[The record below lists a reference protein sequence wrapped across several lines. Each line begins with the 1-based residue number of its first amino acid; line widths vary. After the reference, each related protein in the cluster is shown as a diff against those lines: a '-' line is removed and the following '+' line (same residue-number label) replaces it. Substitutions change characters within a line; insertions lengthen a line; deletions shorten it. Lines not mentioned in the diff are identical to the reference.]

1 MIEADTALVRLKKGN
16 KQFYSNT
23 SKQPKT
29 YPLHRHNFLSEQTP
43 FAIILGCSD
52 SRVPVEIIFSQELGA
67 LFTIRI
73 AGNIVTSSQIGS
85 IELAAEG
92 FGVRLIVVLGHS
104 HCGAINA
111 TIEAISGYREI
122 HSPNLQV
129 IINEIQPNISKFVS
143 SGNSIE
149 ETIDKSVKANI
160 NASVDK
166 LRQNSEIL
174 QKLIDKEGLRIVGA
188 EYCLASGQVDFLD

>member
-1 MIEADTALVRLKKGN
+1 
-16 KQFYSNT
+16 
-23 SKQPKT
+23 
-29 YPLHRHNFLSEQTP
+29 
-43 FAIILGCSD
+43 
-52 SRVPVEIIFSQELGA
+52 
-67 LFTIRI
+67 
-73 AGNIVTSSQIGS
+73 
-85 IELAAEG
+85 
-92 FGVRLIVVLGHS
+92 
-104 HCGAINA
+104 
-111 TIEAISGYREI
+111 
-122 HSPNLQV
+122 
-129 IINEIQPNISKFVS
+129 VS

>member
-16 KQFYSNT
+16 KQFCSNT

-29 YPLHRHNFLSEQTP
+29 YPLHRQNFLSEQAP

-52 SRVPVEIIFSQELGA
+52 SRVPIEIIFSQELGD

-104 HCGAINA
+104 RCGAINA
-111 TIEAISGYREI
+111 TIEAISGHREI

-129 IINEIQPNISKFVS
+129 IINEIRPNISKFVS
-143 SGNSIE
+143 ANNSIE

-160 NASVDK
+160 NASVNK

>member
-1 MIEADTALVRLKKGN
+1 M
-16 KQFYSNT
+16 
-23 SKQPKT
+23 
-29 YPLHRHNFLSEQTP
+29 
-43 FAIILGCSD
+43 
-52 SRVPVEIIFSQELGA
+52 PVEIIFSQELGE

-111 TIEAISGYREI
+111 TIEAISGRREI

-129 IINEIQPNISKFVS
+129 IINEIRPNISKFVS
-143 SGNSIE
+143 ADNTIE
-149 ETIDKSVKANI
+149 EMIDKSVKANI

-174 QKLIDKEGLRIVGA
+174 RKLIDKEQLRIVGA